1 VLAVPTAVLS
11 IGAGVLALDGNVEAL
26 IFGDPDVILAAGLD
40 AVPLWRFS
48 MLTDVL
54 YSYLLL
60 VPLALYLHRR
70 LRERGPWL
78 ADIGLIGALAYI
90 LLGATGAAVL
100 AIAGSSLI
108 EAYATA
114 DEASRPAIT
123 TSFVLLRDVFYYGVW
138 QTIDPITAGA
148 WLFSVGWLLRPE
160 RALVGRLLVALAAGF
175 WIFSVAT
182 MIGVHSVA
190 ALAIIFA
197 GAGVGWLAWIALK
210 RRGDRGRL

>member
-1 VLAVPTAVLS
+1 MPRDDLSSLRRLAITGVVLAVPTAVLS

-78 ADIGLIGALAYI
+78 ADIGLIGPSPTSFWA
-90 LLGATGAAVL
+90 
-100 AIAGSSLI
+100 
-108 EAYATA
+108 
-114 DEASRPAIT
+114 RPAPP
-123 TSFVLLRDVFYYGVW
+123 SLRSPD
-138 QTIDPITAGA
+138 
-148 WLFSVGWLLRPE
+148 
-160 RALVGRLLVALAAGF
+160 
-175 WIFSVAT
+175 
-182 MIGVHSVA
+182 
-190 ALAIIFA
+190 
-197 GAGVGWLAWIALK
+197 
-210 RRGDRGRL
+210 RR